1 MKLWSYWLPDVL
13 PHVPGCPVPIAEHE
27 IKRAAQA
34 FFRESRSWRIQSD
47 PFAVAA
53 DQEVVAIAPVDPELE
68 LLEIDDSSVYFDGQQ
83 VFPVTPQELARSF
96 PDDWRE
102 DRGTP
107 RQFYLLQ
114 PEQMRLYPIP
124 VANAASGIECRM
136 YVVPNDDSTGLP
148 DDVARKFRDAI
159 YLGARARLMLY
170 VNVAWSNPNM
180 AGVYGGAFA
189 SAVANAK
196 DEAARAYARARITAR
211 SRSKWC

>member
-1 MKLWSYWLPDVL
+1 MKPWSYWLPDVL
-13 PHVPGCPVPIAEHE
+13 PHVPGCPVLIAEHE

-34 FFRESRSWRIQSD
+34 FFRESRAWRIQSE
-47 PFAVAA
+47 PYT
-53 DQEVVAIAPVDPELE
+53 VVAEQETVLITPADAELE
-68 LLEIDDSSVYFDGQQ
+68 LVEIDDSSVYYDSQQ
-83 VFPVTPQELARSF
+83 VYPVTPQELARSF

-124 VANAASGIECRM
+124 IADATTGIVCRL
-136 YVVPNDDSTGLP
+136 YVTPSDKATGLP
-148 DDVARKFRDAI
+148 DDITRKFRDAI

-170 VNVAWSNPNM
+170 TNVAWSNPNM